1 VVLSFQAIAC
11 AMSVGLAPAVAV
23 TLIVM
28 PPLAALPSVACLKLF
43 DGSSTL
49 MGHAAS
55 VALPG

>member
-1 VVLSFQAIAC
+1 
-11 AMSVGLAPAVAV
+11 MSVGLAPAVAV